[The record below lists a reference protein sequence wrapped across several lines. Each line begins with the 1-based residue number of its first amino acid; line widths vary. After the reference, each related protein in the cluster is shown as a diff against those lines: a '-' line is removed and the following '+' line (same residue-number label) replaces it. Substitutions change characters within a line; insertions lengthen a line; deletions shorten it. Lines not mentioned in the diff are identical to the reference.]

1 MGSSIIETDGEIRKN
16 DTLRASFEGADQFA
30 GRWNVTTTPLS
41 RVLSSHEYVAY
52 TGMQVPTCSLC
63 ADCDLLDVCGGGMP
77 LYRWS
82 AERGYDN
89 PSVYCHDHAAFI
101 RHAVTRLHEFG
112 LNESLAVSPPTVHV
126 S

>member
-1 MGSSIIETDGEIRKN
+1 MPVCRYRRAVSVRTASCSP
-16 DTLRASFEGADQFA
+16 LRW
-30 GRWNVTTTPLS
+30 WN
-41 RVLSSHEYVAY
+41 A
-52 TGMQVPTCSLC
+52 
-63 ADCDLLDVCGGGMP
+63 

-112 LNESLAVSPPTVHV
+112 LNGSLAVSPPTVHV